1 MNKKEENKQL
11 KAEKAKFLA
20 YVMETAKYWASQ
32 PGKTALEVAE
42 GTAFSIL
49 VALDGEACDCGPYAV
64 RPIDEDGLGTEGVD
78 IAGHLH
84 EEMHIRGAREGTVLR
99 GMKKG

>member
-1 MNKKEENKQL
+1 MKNKENKQL
-11 KAEKAKFLA
+11 KAEKAKFLR
-20 YVMETAKYWASQ
+20 YVAETAKYWASL
-32 PGKTALEVAE
+32 PGKTALEVAN

-49 VALDGEACDCGPYAV
+49 VALDGEACYCGPYAV

-78 IAGHLH
+78 IAGQLH
-84 EEMHIRGAREGTVLR
+84 EEFNIRGAREGTVLR